1 MITVNYVFFFFC
13 NFMVPFFAIGHTWSC
28 FRTVGYKYLILKL
41 DSYVQLRGN
50 NNNETFIWY
59 IIIIEFEV

>member
-1 MITVNYVFFFFC
+1 
-13 NFMVPFFAIGHTWSC
+13 MVPFFAIGHTWSC
-28 FRTVGYKYLILKL
+28 FRTVGYKYLILRL